1 MFVVGRS
8 PDIGVQRAVA
18 NEART
23 HGDIMMVD
31 IHETYNNLPLKAL
44 GMASLGLGSGR
55 RGMRSRSRSV
65 RSCHACARLPSLNIH
80 DLLFSYTF
88 TSRPCAFSVR
98 RWLSM
103 TPSSISKS
111 TTTCTSSRTAGRRR
125 CSSGGPRALAT
136 LGARVVRDLWCGG
149 CVDGEGL
156 CGWQRFEWV
165 ASGSRDGL
173 GGYGGRQSAGPPCCS
188 TPQNN
193 ARCANIGSKTILNN
207 AHDWY
212 YPLGHMLLHN
222 RYHLY
227 MAGGEAGRAACA
239 HWGQGGLRAA
249 SQLLHT
255 TQTTTHC
262 PPHLSRHVR
271 LERAVGGHGGRHTG

>member
-1 MFVVGRS
+1 MTMFVVGRS

-98 RWLSM
+98 LWLSM

-136 LGARVVRDLWCGG
+136 LGAWVVRDLWCGG

-165 ASGSRDGL
+165 ASGTAVIEMVWAGTVGAKECWPTL
-173 GGYGGRQSAGPPCCS
+173 LLHPAKQRQVRQHWVQDNPEQR
-188 TPQNN
+188 T
-193 ARCANIGSKTILNN
+193 RLVL
-207 AHDWY
+207 
-212 YPLGHMLLHN
+212 PLGPHVAAQPLPPVH
-222 RYHLY
+222 
-227 MAGGEAGRAACA
+227 GR
-239 HWGQGGLRAA
+239 R
-249 SQLLHT
+249 
-255 TQTTTHC
+255 
-262 PPHLSRHVR
+262 
-271 LERAVGGHGGRHTG
+271 